1 MMSVGVRST
10 AILYLVTLLLAL
22 PTSLY
27 SQESAAGT
35 SSFPIRLTLG
45 LAEEIVLMRN
55 PSLLRERQKV
65 VTARAGVTQARLRP
79 NPDFELIS
87 ESYPLF
93 EPKPGPF
100 FQRQELIA
108 LFGQNVETAGKRQ
121 KRTQVAEQGVTVAQ
135 SSLQDILRRL
145 RLELRQR
152 YYAVVLAK
160 ANLEL
165 SREILAQ
172 FDEIIRVNEARYR
185 QGEISGLDLSRV
197 QTERRRFFGDFVE
210 AELQLRNAKIALL
223 ELLGIT
229 DMAVEFD
236 VVERLAFNAFGAELP
251 ELQEGALAARP
262 DIVAQR
268 GQVERGRR
276 QLTFEKALR
285 TPDITP
291 LFGYKRNERDN
302 TVVFG
307 VSMSLPL
314 FNRNQGGI
322 ARASAEIEE
331 QKYALQRVELVVRR
345 EVYQAYFTVIA
356 REQEVR
362 ALEAT
367 YVPSARRARE
377 VAQVSYRLGALDL
390 IGFLDA
396 ERAFRETL
404 RAYYQALHDHQV
416 AVFALNAAV
425 GREP

>member
-1 MMSVGVRST
+1 MIFMCARSP
-10 AILYLVTLLLAL
+10 AMFLVLAL
-22 PTSLY
+22 FLVSPISLY
-27 SQESAAGT
+27 AQESAGT
-35 SSFPIRLTLG
+35 SSFPTRLTLG
-45 LAEEIVLMRN
+45 LAEEILLMRN
-55 PSLLRERQKV
+55 PTLLRERQKV
-65 VTARAGVTQARLRP
+65 VTARAGVTLARLIP
-79 NPDFELIS
+79 NPEFELVS
-87 ESYPLF
+87 ESYPLL
-93 EPKPGPF
+93 EPGPGPF
-100 FQRQELIA
+100 FQRQELTA
-108 LFGQNVETAGKRQ
+108 RFGQTIETGGKRQ
-121 KRTQVAEQGVTVAQ
+121 KRTQVAEQGVAVAQ
-135 SSLQDILRRL
+135 SFLQDILRQL

-152 YYAVVLAK
+152 YYAVLLAK

-185 QGEISGLDLSRV
+185 QGEISGLDLTRV
-197 QTERRRFFGDFVE
+197 QTERRRFFDDFVE

-223 ELLGIT
+223 EVLGIT
-229 DMAVEFD
+229 DMTVEFD
-236 VVERLAFNAFGAELP
+236 VVERLEFSAFGAELP

-276 QLTFEKALR
+276 QLTFERALR
-285 TPDITP
+285 TPDIAP

-307 VSMSLPL
+307 VLMSLPL

-322 ARASAEIEE
+322 ARASAEVEE
-331 QKYALQRVELVVRR
+331 HKYELQRVELVVRR
-345 EVYQAYFTVIA
+345 EVHQAYFTVKA

-362 ALEAT
+362 ALEAI

-377 VAQVSYRLGALDL
+377 VAQTSYRLGALDL
-390 IGFLDA
+390 IVFLDA

-416 AVFALNAAV
+416 AAFALNAAV

>member
-1 MMSVGVRST
+1 MISVGARST
-10 AILYLVTLLLAL
+10 AIFLMVALFLVLPMFLYA
-22 PTSLY
+22 
-27 SQESAAGT
+27 QESAVT
-35 SSFPIRLTLG
+35 SSFPTRLTLHV
-45 LAEEIVLMRN
+45 AEEILLMRN
-55 PSLLRERQKV
+55 PTLLRERQKV

-79 NPDFELIS
+79 NPDFELVS

-108 LFGQNVETAGKRQ
+108 RFGQNIETAGKRQ

-135 SSLQDILRRL
+135 SSLQDILRQL
-145 RLELRQR
+145 RLELRRR
-152 YYAVVLAK
+152 YFAVVLAK

-172 FDEIIRVNEARYR
+172 FDEIIRLNEARHR

-210 AELQLRNAKIALL
+210 AELQLRNANIALL

-229 DMAVEFD
+229 DMTVEFD
-236 VVERLAFNAFGAELP
+236 VVERLEFNSFGAELP
-251 ELQEGALAARP
+251 ELQEAALAARP
-262 DIVAQR
+262 DILAQR
-268 GQVERGRR
+268 GQVERARR
-276 QLTFEKALR
+276 QLTFERALR

-314 FNRNQGGI
+314 FNRNQGGT
-322 ARASAEIEE
+322 ARANAEIEE
-331 QKYALQRVELVVRR
+331 QKYELQRVELVVRR
-345 EVYQAYFTVIA
+345 EVHQAHFTVKA
-356 REQEVR
+356 REQEVS

-377 VAQVSYRLGALDL
+377 VAQASYRLGALDL
-390 IGFLDA
+390 IGFFDA
-396 ERAFRETL
+396 ERAYRETL

-416 AVFALNAAV
+416 AVFVVQAAV
-425 GREP
+425 GKEP